1 MCCIILICYYK
12 TPTTPL
18 QCVLNKSFHALFKSV
33 LGFKKMGNPIVSSNS
48 EAKEGSCQ
56 SMVYRSVAA
65 YRVL

>member
-1 MCCIILICYYK
+1 
-12 TPTTPL
+12 
-18 QCVLNKSFHALFKSV
+18 
-33 LGFKKMGNPIVSSNS
+33 MGNPIVSSNS